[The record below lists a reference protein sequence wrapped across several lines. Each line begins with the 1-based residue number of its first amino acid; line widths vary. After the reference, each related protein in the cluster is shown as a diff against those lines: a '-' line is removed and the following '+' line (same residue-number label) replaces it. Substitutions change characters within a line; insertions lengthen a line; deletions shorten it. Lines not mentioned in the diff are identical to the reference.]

1 MWLTLACSTTR
12 PIHPNI
18 PFKNIQSSRS
28 YLRTNDKVKVI
39 CVDMKVIY
47 VTCLINVAD
56 GELLPGADMF
66 HIYLQTLI
74 RLQTSEY
81 EPIRLACINAKC
93 RSQFSRWNI
102 DVRRTTLHV
111 TINYVKLKYQRCYP
125 TYLTR
130 CSL

>member
-1 MWLTLACSTTR
+1 
-12 PIHPNI
+12 
-18 PFKNIQSSRS
+18 
-28 YLRTNDKVKVI
+28 
-39 CVDMKVIY
+39 MKVIY

-93 RSQFSRWNI
+93 RSQFSR
-102 DVRRTTLHV
+102 
-111 TINYVKLKYQRCYP
+111 
-125 TYLTR
+125 
-130 CSL
+130 